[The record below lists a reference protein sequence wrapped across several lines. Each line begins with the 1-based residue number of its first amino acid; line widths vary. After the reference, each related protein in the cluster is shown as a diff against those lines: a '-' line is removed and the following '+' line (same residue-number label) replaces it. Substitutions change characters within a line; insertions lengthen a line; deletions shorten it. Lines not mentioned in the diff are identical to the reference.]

1 MRIMIKSPN
10 WYHNPTKKTL
20 LIFGLL
26 WLISNMLLVLALTDL
41 FTENPLKAKNIMLMI
56 FIIYS
61 TSSVSR
67 LYHRFYKNKSS

>member
-1 MRIMIKSPN
+1 MIKSPN